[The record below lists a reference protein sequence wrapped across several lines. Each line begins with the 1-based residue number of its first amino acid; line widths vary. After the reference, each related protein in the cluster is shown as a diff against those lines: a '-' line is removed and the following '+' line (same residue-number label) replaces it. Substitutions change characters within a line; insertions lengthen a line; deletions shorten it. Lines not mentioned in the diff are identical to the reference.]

1 MISRPCYCNRD
12 DVMRSIDVQDSLL
25 AVAAADRAIASAS
38 DDIDGMMR
46 RQFYPVDGLKIF
58 NWPNYQYAQPWRYWL
73 ERWDC
78 VALTQLLSPGN
89 TGGQS
94 GTQIPLWQVFL
105 EPVNPERGF
114 PFTRIELD
122 RSTVAAWGIGP
133 TPQHSIWAYGT
144 WGFTADA
151 DNVATLA
158 ANIGSSDATITV
170 SNGAGCGAGD
180 VLIVGYGRGA
190 APYPTYLGTAGAIAP
205 YLGERVIVTDK
216 TAIASGLTLAG
227 TGCTTVSGADNQ
239 LATTGTGT
247 APQAGE
253 VVQID
258 GERMYVES
266 VTGGV
271 ATVRRSWDG
280 TVLSAHTTG
289 TAVYVYRQ
297 LSVIRGE
304 LGTTAAA
311 ATAGTA
317 VYRHRPPQLI
327 RDLCIGIAED
337 QMMQE
342 PSGYSRTVAV
352 DQAQIP
358 ASGISLAAKINR
370 AKRRF
375 GIQNRQGTI

>member
-1 MISRPCYCNRD
+1 
-12 DVMRSIDVQDSLL
+12 MRSIDVQDSLL